1 MNPPRFTETTRQHGL
16 YRKGVGLGAVQ
27 DLAALA
33 QAPVPV
39 MPPTSWH
46 ERSKKPTTITHM
58 GVLIRAGLAKRDGD
72 HYRATPEGVEW
83 LGKIIELQILPI
95 PQTNILQS

>member
-1 MNPPRFTETTRQHGL
+1 MIPARFTETTRQHGL

-33 QAPVPV
+33 QTPVPV
-39 MPPTSWH
+39 IPPTSWH

-58 GVLIRAGLAKRDGD
+58 GALIRAGLAARDGD
-72 HYRATPEGVEW
+72 HYRATQEGVAW
-83 LGKIIELQILPI
+83 LAKIIELQILPI
-95 PQTNILQS
+95 PETTSLKS

>member
-1 MNPPRFTETTRQHGL
+1 MTPARFTETTRQLGL

-33 QAPVPV
+33 QTPVPV
-39 MPPTSWH
+39 MPPSNWH

-58 GVLIRAGLAKRDGD
+58 GALIRAGLAKRDGD
-72 HYRATPEGVEW
+72 HYRATQEGVEW
-83 LGKIIELQILPI
+83 LGKIIEL
-95 PQTNILQS
+95 NIITL